1 MSPRSLSRLFA
12 IPAAVAALALA
23 GCSSTGSSSSAGATG
38 KVARDD
44 RPLQQIERFTDDSLK
59 LAARRT
65 GEVYLLRGLMDVFSR
80 GMDEMAA
87 KLNRAG
93 VYALSTSYSNWREI
107 ADEIVARNAR
117 GQVSHPVIIMGHS
130 LGGND
135 APKMASYLGARGI
148 KVPYVVTFDPTEPV
162 PVGRN
167 VGKVVNYYIPNENNR
182 LYRGAGFTGTLDN
195 VNVASMRDVTHTTV
209 EKNSILQSRAIGTVM
224 GMTKAIGP
232 RKVPAAG

>member
-1 MSPRSLSRLFA
+1 MNDRLRLA
-12 IPAAVAALALA
+12 LIPAACAMLALA

-38 KVARDD
+38 KTARDD
-44 RPLQQIERFTDDSLK
+44 KPLHQVERYTDDGLK
-59 LAARRT
+59 SSARRT

-80 GMDEMAA
+80 GMDEMAV

-93 VYALSTSYSNWREI
+93 VYAISTSYSNWREI

-135 APKMASYLGARGI
+135 APKMASYLGQRGI

-162 PVGRN
+162 HVGKN
-167 VGKVVNYYIPNENNR
+167 VGKVVNYYLPNDNNR
-182 LYRGAGFTGTLDN
+182 IYRGAGFTGTLDN

-209 EKNSILQSRAIGTVM
+209 EKNRLLQSRAIATVM
-224 GMTKAIGP
+224 GMT
-232 RKVPAAG
+232 RAAGPKKIAAAN